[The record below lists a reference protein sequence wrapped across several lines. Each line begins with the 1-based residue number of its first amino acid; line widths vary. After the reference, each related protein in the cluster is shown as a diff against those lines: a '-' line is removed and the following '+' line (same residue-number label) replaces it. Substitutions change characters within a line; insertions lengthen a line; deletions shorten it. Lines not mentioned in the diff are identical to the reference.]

1 MSVLPAPPIKELFKP
16 LLYFKNLFY
25 RKFCRGGYL
34 LRRAKPHLYK
44 IFSCFHS
51 FVVRTFSDSSGPS
64 FFTSL
69 SSPNFTTFFPAF
81 QESFLA
87 GFLFPFAHLVI
98 PQHILCPPF
107 LVVLAHL
114 DFGLD
119 SAGNGV

>member
-25 RKFCRGGYL
+25 RKFCRGSYL
-34 LRRAKPHLYK
+34 LRRAEPHLYK

-51 FVVRTFSDSSGPS
+51 FVVRTFGDSGGSA
-64 FFTSL
+64 
-69 SSPNFTTFFPAF
+69 FFPTF
-81 QESFLA
+81 RESFLA
-87 GFLFPFAHLVI
+87 GFFFPFAHLVI

-107 LVVLAHL
+107 LVALAHL